1 MPVNLIEIQKKLAEF
16 STQIST
22 RNQQLTFQAGEI
34 AALLAA
40 YANRLDDLK
49 DKFNRAADQLP
60 HLRCAIP
67 VDEPLN
73 TAIPA
78 PSLPEKFTVLAAD
91 GSQINPNRHARVA
104 FCVIN
109 VGVVK
114 MVRGSGQSPEIYTQS
129 QLLDYDALFLPRGG
143 MISEGM
149 VALKRDLREREALVD
164 LAGELTLPAI
174 SMTDGPLEL
183 YREPQESR
191 DFSQTLERYLS
202 VLDRLQGLGMM
213 TLGYVDKP
221 GSDLIARLLELA
233 NLSDEDLQFYN
244 QGNRQF
250 AGLSDIHLLTQILSH
265 PGDRSA
271 VFGIHS
277 QTATNFRGD
286 LALHFF
292 YLNVGVSGK
301 PHLARVEVPG
311 WIAQDKTALG
321 ILQAVLMEQ
330 ACVMGTRPYPYILHR
345 AHEEAIVTMQ
355 EHARVEDMIVA
366 ECQRRGIAIDEKSY
380 KQYHKDLPTSK
391 TRYLR

>member
-1 MPVNLIEIQKKLAEF
+1 MPVNLIEIQKKLADF

-49 DKFNRAADQLP
+49 DKFNRAADQVP

-78 PSLPEKFTVLAAD
+78 PPLPEKFTVLAAD

-114 MVRGSGQSPEIYTQS
+114 MVRGSGQPPEIYTQS

-366 ECQRRGIAIDEKSY
+366 ECQRRGIAIEEKSY

>member
-1 MPVNLIEIQKKLAEF
+1 MPVNLIEIQKKLADF
-16 STQIST
+16 SHQIST
-22 RNQQLTFQAGEI
+22 RNQQLTIQAGEI